1 MNGFYN
7 WGVYASHRVTLDAV
21 AETRSRQAGSSIAQA
36 WDTWTLTITR
46 ITRGG

>member
-1 MNGFYN
+1 MNGFHN

-36 WDTWTLTITR
+36 WDTWSLTMTR
-46 ITRGG
+46 ITRDR